1 MKNLFFFIAGVF
13 FVTLISAGTISVMT
27 VKPQTPKLTIVK
39 PIRAM
44 FGIED
49 DIADYVKSM
58 VKQGYVVKSIAII
71 DDESWS
77 KGVIVMEK
85 Y

>member
-1 MKNLFFFIAGVF
+1 MKHLFAFLIGVLFI
-13 FVTLISAGTISVMT
+13 TLISATTVQVMT
-27 VKPQTPKLTIVK
+27 VKPQTPKQTIVK

-44 FGIED
+44 YGIEN
-49 DIADYVKSM
+49 DITDYINSMVRQGWIVKS
-58 VKQGYVVKSIAII
+58 VAII
-71 DDESWS
+71 DDDNWS